1 MARLAPM
8 ENVRCHRWP
17 PPNHAP
23 PMAKTTGYES
33 YENDENSY
41 VGHLDESGEKS
52 YESYEDDENNY
63 FGHLLDER
71 GEKIYVG

>member
-33 YENDENSY
+33 SENNEAIYVANLIDESSLSGYESYETDENSY
-41 VGHLDESGEKS
+41 VGHLDE
-52 YESYEDDENNY
+52 
-63 FGHLLDER
+63 R
-71 GEKIYVG
+71 GEKL